1 MRLLGDPGGR
11 WEGPHSGI
19 RVSREEAGE
28 QDSVSERRM
37 RRCAEAPDLGGRLYS
52 RLLPESRPLGN
63 KKLLLIVQHYMQ
75 TAWWGTALRL
85 ALRELR

>member
-1 MRLLGDPGGR
+1 MPRLLTWGDIWGFCP
-11 WEGPHSGI
+11 
-19 RVSREEAGE
+19 
-28 QDSVSERRM
+28 
-37 RRCAEAPDLGGRLYS
+37 YS

-63 KKLLLIVQHYMQ
+63 KKSSLIVQHYMQ